1 MRKNEFH
8 ELAQSVERTAESM
21 DQKDFLVQLMAFLSG
36 PETETKSATDWKYR
50 FELSPAHLR
59 AASDALAEIADT
71 VERVGTKDSDDVA
84 ETMETLDNLR
94 LALAGRVAREVGRA

>member
-8 ELAQSVERTAESM
+8 ELAQSVERTAESL

-36 PETETKSATDWKYR
+36 PETEARSAADWKYR

-59 AASDALAEIADT
+59 AASDALAEVADT
-71 VERVGTKDSDDVA
+71 VERVGTKDSDDVP

-94 LALAGRVAREVGRA
+94 LALAGRVAREVGRV

>member
-8 ELAQSVERTAESM
+8 ELAQSAGRTAESV

-71 VERVGTKDSDDVA
+71 VSIS
-84 ETMETLDNLR
+84 
-94 LALAGRVAREVGRA
+94 